1 MEEKRRFYGFRIGLA
16 LLITIIVFISI
27 FFISYGISYYKSKS
41 IAVSQEKIHYSL
53 LNYYLKNQL
62 LVSSCLSPIPSDFST
77 ELDSIGGYITTL
89 EKRFGK
95 TSNEVLEQK
104 KIYSMLELQHY
115 NLIKTYNAECNKNL
129 SIIFFFYSNNEAF
142 IDSAERRGFIL
153 SSLKTQ
159 NKNVMIYS
167 FDYDLNFDIIQL
179 LKKKYNITEP
189 NTILINEKI
198 KLLQLGNIDE
208 ISPYLN

>member
-1 MEEKRRFYGFRIGLA
+1 MEEKRRFYGFRVGLA

-27 FFISYGISYYKSKS
+27 FFMSYGISYYKSRS
-41 IAVSQEKIHYSL
+41 VAVSQEKIHYSL

-62 LVSSCLSPIPSDFST
+62 MISNCIYSVPSEFST
-77 ELDSIGGYITTL
+77 ELDSVGNFITTL

-95 TSNEVLEQK
+95 TSPEVLEQK

-115 NLIKTYNAECNKNL
+115 NLIKTYNLECNKNI
-129 SIIFFFYSNNEAF
+129 SIIFFFYSNNANF
-142 IDSAERRGFIL
+142 VDSAERIGFIL

-167 FDYDLNFDIIQL
+167 FDYDLDFDIIQL

-189 NTILINEKI
+189 NTILINEKV
-198 KLLQLGNIDE
+198 KLLKITNIDE
-208 ISPYLN
+208 VSRYTS